1 VYQIKSCKSNDL
13 QSRRV
18 GVKADPS
25 PLRVRVLRQP
35 VISGPY
41 YGGLNFELLGIQM
54 AVF

>member
-1 VYQIKSCKSNDL
+1 MTYKVEGSALKPTLLPYACEYCAK
-13 QSRRV
+13 
-18 GVKADPS
+18 
-25 PLRVRVLRQP
+25 P